1 MLTTSAANRAGIKNQ
16 SAPGALSKKIQRLVM
31 HEALDF
37 CFYAGV
43 RACRMKENEASR

>member
-37 CFYAGV
+37 CFQAGAKV
-43 RACRMKENEASR
+43 CRMNKNEASR